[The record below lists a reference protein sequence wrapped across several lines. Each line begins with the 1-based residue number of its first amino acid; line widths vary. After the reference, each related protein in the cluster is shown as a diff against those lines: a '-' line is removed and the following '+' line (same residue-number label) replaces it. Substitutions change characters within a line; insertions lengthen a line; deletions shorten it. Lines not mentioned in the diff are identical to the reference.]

1 MLLQNTL
8 SRIRK
13 PSEVWREKAA
23 EYIKTLAMPPGAL
36 GRLLEIAQ
44 DLASIQETLQI
55 HVRRKKII
63 LMAADHGITA
73 QSVSPSS
80 GKITSLM
87 MESFVRGNSG
97 VCVLAEQSGAEM
109 VIVDAGVNG
118 DLSAYGS
125 KIIHGKIRRGTE
137 DFSLKAAM
145 TRQEALASLE
155 LGISLC
161 GKLAPETDLFATGD
175 MGIGNTSASSA
186 IVSLLTGRDLAGLV
200 GMGAGLP
207 PEKIRHKYNVIRRG
221 ILCNAP
227 DRNDPLDV
235 LSKVG
240 GLEIGGIAGVILG
253 AAVNRKP
260 VLVDGFISS
269 AAALIAAKLAPDS
282 IPYMIFSHRSAEPGF
297 NAAAELLGKR
307 PLLDLDLRLGEG
319 SGCACAMPLLDQ
331 ACAVMNRMA
340 TLQSLGID
348 LGEGSEKK

>member
-1 MLLQNTL
+1 
-8 SRIRK
+8 
-13 PSEVWREKAA
+13 
-23 EYIKTLAMPPGAL
+23 MPPGAL

-155 LGISLC
+155 LGQAHSHC
-161 GKLAPETDLFATGD
+161 
-175 MGIGNTSASSA
+175 
-186 IVSLLTGRDLAGLV
+186 
-200 GMGAGLP
+200 LP
-207 PEKIRHKYNVIRRG
+207 KIRWR
-221 ILCNAP
+221 NA
-227 DRNDPLDV
+227 RI
-235 LSKVG
+235 S
-240 GLEIGGIAGVILG
+240 VILHSSERIG
-253 AAVNRKP
+253 KGHHHAQKCQHAATDQQYK
-260 VLVDGFISS
+260 VLVSFD
-269 AAALIAAKLAPDS
+269 KLLCESKGKYGNEGIQCINYTRAQPRDKPRHMPFTQRLLHHKNGDR
-282 IPYMIFSHRSAEPGF
+282 PYRG
-297 NAAAELLGKR
+297 
-307 PLLDLDLRLGEG
+307 
-319 SGCACAMPLLDQ
+319 
-331 ACAVMNRMA
+331 
-340 TLQSLGID
+340 
-348 LGEGSEKK
+348 